1 MSPSNCIRETQSQ
14 SRLSSFVRTFNLGLQ
29 KCRYSIN
36 CAIDIF
42 DWGNSFKGKNVHEQV
57 HFFNKTILNIFH
69 NYIPN
74 KTILCN
80 DKDPPW
86 FNNEIRKILTK
97 KMRYSNSM

>member
-1 MSPSNCIRETQSQ
+1 MSPSNCICKTQSQ
-14 SRLSSFVRTFNLGLQ
+14 SRVSSFVRAFNLGLQ
-29 KCRYSIN
+29 NADIPSIN
-36 CAIDIF
+36 RAFDIF
-42 DWGNSFKGKNVHEQV
+42 DWGNSFEGKNVHEPI

-86 FNNEIRKILTK
+86 FKGGLSGRMT
-97 KMRYSNSM
+97 